1 MLRRPPRSTRTDT
14 LFPYTT
20 LFRSPRRLGPGLQPG
35 PGAGAA
41 AAGSADG
48 APWRRLDRIVVGWN
62 RGAVP
67 SGHVNPIYF
76 KRVEHI
82 HRVGGHHPAFPSDPH
97 LLSAHVYFSSGLFL
111 ERDVFIRLAERR
123 GGRRGGGS

>member
-1 MLRRPPRSTRTDT
+1 MLLFFLLMILRPPISTRTDT

-20 LFRSPRRLGPGLQPG
+20 LCRSPRRDRDAARELRADRDPERLPRRLGPGLQPG

-41 AAGSADG
+41 AAGPADG

-67 SGHVNPIYF
+67 SGHVNPIYRSEE
-76 KRVEHI
+76 KT
-82 HRVGGHHPAFPSDPH
+82 SD
-97 LLSAHVYFSSGLFL
+97 SSH
-111 ERDVFIRLAERR
+111 
-123 GGRRGGGS
+123 

>member
-1 MLRRPPRSTRTDT
+1 MIRRPPRSTRTDT

-20 LFRSPRRLGPGLQPG
+20 LFRSRSRRRIPRRQAFPAQADAQDSPRGPRRDRDAARELRADRDPERLPRRLGPGLQPG

-41 AAGSADG
+41 AAGPADG

-76 KRVEHI
+76 KRVEQI
-82 HRVGGHHPAFPSDPH
+82 HRVGG
-97 LLSAHVYFSSGLFL
+97 
-111 ERDVFIRLAERR
+111 
-123 GGRRGGGS
+123 